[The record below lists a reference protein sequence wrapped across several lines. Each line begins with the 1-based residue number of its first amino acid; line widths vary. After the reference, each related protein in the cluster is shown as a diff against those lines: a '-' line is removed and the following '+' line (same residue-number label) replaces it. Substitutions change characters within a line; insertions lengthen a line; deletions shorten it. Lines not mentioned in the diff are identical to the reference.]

1 MTLGEKIKQLRTAQ
15 GLSQEKL
22 AELLNVSRS
31 AVAKWE
37 VDGGTPDIDN
47 LLQLSAVFEVSLDE
61 LVGNNDRKM
70 KTKAEIT
77 NKENEDFKNHLYDID
92 LKGWNDGVFGV
103 HIIAED
109 ADLLYYQAKNKD
121 NITYGMINKDY
132 IKSLEAVKEIA
143 QDKSAVEIERD
154 FFLNKPVQINL
165 AKHEGLIIGMLDFR
179 DDDYQKVSIQSF
191 EENTLHLQYGGTLN
205 LNEITKIEI
214 INE

>member
-1 MTLGEKIKQLRTAQ
+1 MKKIKQLRTAQ

-31 AVAKWE
+31 AVAIWE

-47 LLQLSAVFEVSLDE
+47 LLQLSDAFEVSLDE

>member
-165 AKHEGLIIGMLDFR
+165 AKHEGLIKGMLDFR